1 MTTTPKGTRKIT
13 IEDHS
18 FYYVVNENIDNVRF
32 RVYSEEWKSSYFEV
46 IFTYSDAWGVN
57 FRKPG
62 VCAALTKY
70 AIQNGWKHT
79 EKNQTLLVSEG
90 SFLIGELG
98 LEEISSQS
106 QTTAI
111 I

>member
-1 MTTTPKGTRKIT
+1 MKTSPKGTRKIT

-18 FYYVVNENIDNVRF
+18 FYYVVNENRDNVKL
-32 RVYSEEWKSSYFEV
+32 RVYSGEWKSSYFEV
-46 IFTYSDAWGVN
+46 CFTYQDAWGTN
-57 FRKPG
+57 FHKPG

-90 SFLIGELG
+90 SFLVEELG
-98 LEEISSQS
+98 LEEISNQS
-106 QTTAI
+106 QTAV
-111 I
+111 